1 MSKET
6 TCKATE
12 SFYSLIKAFCNACNF
27 GHCYF
32 YFHMCSVY
40 LTHKI
45 TFRDPNKG
53 NEEVS
58 FKWTRYTLGDK
69 KHLNLRWPL
78 IEGQDLFGNRYKL
91 WKEDIATL

>member
-6 TCKATE
+6 TCKAT
-12 SFYSLIKAFCNACNF
+12 AFLFFDQSVCNACNF

-32 YFHMCSVY
+32 HLWSVY

-53 NEEVS
+53 SEEVS
-58 FKWTRYTLGDK
+58 FKWPRYTLDDK